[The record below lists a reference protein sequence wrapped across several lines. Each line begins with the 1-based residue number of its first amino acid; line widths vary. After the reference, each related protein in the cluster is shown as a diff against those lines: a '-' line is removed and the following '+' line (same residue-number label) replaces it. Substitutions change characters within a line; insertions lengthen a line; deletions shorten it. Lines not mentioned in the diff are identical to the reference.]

1 MKVSTFEVKD
11 TFCKMSGS
19 IVRRERG
26 SSPVCTEHSSTKITI
41 RTNSFLGSMK
51 PSLDGEGLSITLEGV
66 SERAALGKMFEMMA
80 ESLQATI
87 PNPHYEASVFG
98 HDEESMETLSLTSP
112 ECVTGEAL
120 SELQEEIIVEANY
133 TNFEFAII
141 KSLGKT
147 YVDIE
152 TQGSIEKSTD
162 FYHNLAQR
170 LFNVQEVT
178 PELRHRAKEVAYCG
192 IYGGGGVV
200 SEQ

>member
-1 MKVSTFEVKD
+1 MTHLMKVSTFEVEGA
-11 TFCKMSGS
+11 FCEMSGS
-19 IVRRERG
+19 IVRRERE
-26 SSPVCTEHSSTKITI
+26 SCPVCTEHSSTKITI
-41 RTNSFLGSMK
+41 RVNSFRNFFLRYME
-51 PSLDGEGLSITLEGV
+51 PSVDGEGFSIELEGV
-66 SERAALGKMFEMMA
+66 PERVALGKMFEMMA

-87 PNPHYEASVFG
+87 PNPHYEASV
-98 HDEESMETLSLTSP
+98 ETSTP
-112 ECVTGEAL
+112 ECATSDGL
-120 SELQEEIIVEANY
+120 SDLQEEIIVEADY

-152 TQGSIEKSTD
+152 TQGDIDIDTD

-170 LFNVQEVT
+170 LFNIEEVT
-178 PELRHRAKEVAYCG
+178 PELRRRAKEVAYCG